1 MSRRGLADLHI
12 HTTYSDGWPTPRD
25 VVDHAAA
32 ETALDVIAITDHDT
46 IEGALRA
53 AEYAART
60 SALRVVI
67 GEEVSSRQGH
77 ILGLFLTNRIR
88 PGLTAA
94 HTVDLIHAQGGVA
107 IAAHPFWRTQ
117 RLTRRRRRR
126 VVHGVGY
133 LAGELEFDAIEVE
146 NSTPGMA
153 LPNLLARR
161 LAEATGITQVGGS
174 DGHILDAIGRG
185 ATSFLGTTPRALM
198 TALLNGRTR
207 PEKRRYTSLGLVRYM
222 AWGLLHERP
231 RELAAAQ

>member
-60 SALRVVI
+60 SALRVLI

-94 HTVDLIHAQGGVA
+94 HTVDLRIDQPAQGIGDV
-107 IAAHPFWRTQ
+107 PVRM
-117 RLTRRRRRR
+117 
-126 VVHGVGY
+126 VVG
-133 LAGELEFDAIEVE
+133 AGHLEPCVSDRASVFE
-146 NSTPGMA
+146 P
-153 LPNLLARR
+153 
-161 LAEATGITQVGGS
+161 QV
-174 DGHILDAIGRG
+174 
-185 ATSFLGTTPRALM
+185 
-198 TALLNGRTR
+198 
-207 PEKRRYTSLGLVRYM
+207 
-222 AWGLLHERP
+222 
-231 RELAAAQ
+231 

>member
-60 SALRVVI
+60 SALRVLI

-126 VVHGVGY
+126 
-133 LAGELEFDAIEVE
+133 
-146 NSTPGMA
+146 
-153 LPNLLARR
+153 
-161 LAEATGITQVGGS
+161 
-174 DGHILDAIGRG
+174 
-185 ATSFLGTTPRALM
+185 
-198 TALLNGRTR
+198 
-207 PEKRRYTSLGLVRYM
+207 
-222 AWGLLHERP
+222 
-231 RELAAAQ
+231 